1 MSNPEDVS
9 VGKSQDILGPSGSNE
24 VFALSKTI
32 ISNQRAKEILAGT
45 FNEVIISEE
54 KYDSEKI
61 KKIYNELFY
70 QISKKG
76 KKSHTAIIEQS
87 TDFVYPEINENL
99 EDDIH
104 SISENIIELSESSS
118 ILNAP
123 LSIPQHPIYE
133 NGLIVQEGDPIDNKP
148 TNPGSTRWY
157 IQQGLKREISIHS
170 ANYFVRA
177 LRMASGDLAYL
188 NGKFIPNSESPYFRY
203 LTPEDLNGIDDG
215 NPIATNSDFNRK
227 KIEKIG
233 TQYIY
238 SEIELV
244 LTCKGV
250 EKFYKFR
257 YGEVGYDY
265 DLSEYYHGGTMGG
278 YWWLDTE
285 ASCQVTYKTDIDPTT
300 TFKSQTR
307 TIFIKGG
314 EHKTITTSRDASFY
328 GHELGGTTDPLDYSF
343 YQTGLKTDE
352 IRQGW
357 GGNLPSLGVW
367 KRYGAE
373 TVLPSITDVKEG
385 SRLAYRIKAPYNSN
399 GDIVDGGE
407 SHPLIQII
415 DGKGPAGSATQ
426 QGYPTQAGILN
437 SYYSKDSNFG
447 TRAINNACYGPLSNQ
462 CYGDLGQ
469 GTSGGV
475 SGLFTNPSNYYY
487 LDNANGRKTFK
498 NKALRT
504 TYHKHNVKGKIYG
517 QPIIKVNGDYCVFLE
532 SYRVR
537 VLYFAHYD
545 YNVFIRLKDG
555 HIFRIK
561 NKDLDDKVAG
571 YKRNSDDLFN
581 WLSNDGGKLNNPS
594 IVWPGLKGYSINYE
608 NTDLDNR
615 VTLSGFDQAL
625 QNLEEW
631 WQGWM
636 NNISS
641 GYVQG
646 MPPINIIGNQI
657 KDNIFN
663 PKNGGSNYTWK
674 LKDNTKITS

>member
-1 MSNPEDVS
+1 MSYEDDDE
-9 VGKSQDILGPSGSNE
+9 VGKAQDILGSSNSNE

-76 KKSHTAIIEQS
+76 KKSHTTIIEQS

-104 SISENIIELSESSS
+104 SISEDIIELSESSS

-123 LSIPQHPIYE
+123 ITIPQHPLYE

-148 TNPGSTRWY
+148 INPGSTKWY
-157 IQQGLKREISIHS
+157 LQQGLKREITIHS
-170 ANYFVRA
+170 EGYFIRA
-177 LRMASGDLAYL
+177 LRMASGDPAYS
-188 NGKFIPNSESPYFRY
+188 NGKFIPNSLSPYFRY

-227 KIEKIG
+227 KIEKIE

-238 SEIELV
+238 SEIDLI
-244 LTCKGV
+244 LTCAGV

-257 YGEVGYDY
+257 HGEVGHDY

-285 ASCQVTYKTDIDPTT
+285 ASCKVTYKTDIDPTT
-300 TFKSQTR
+300 TFKSQTQ
-307 TIFIKGG
+307 TISIKGG
-314 EHKTITTSRDASFY
+314 GHKTITTSRDASWY
-328 GHELGGTTDPLDYSF
+328 GHELGGTTDPLDFNF
-343 YQTGLKTDE
+343 YQTGLKSTEMRTIDN
-352 IRQGW
+352 I
-357 GGNLPSLGVW
+357 SVGVW

-385 SRLAYRIKAPYNSN
+385 SRLSYRIKAPYNSN
-399 GDIVDGGE
+399 GDIIDGGE

-415 DGKGPAGSATQ
+415 DGKGPAGSATV

-437 SYYSKDSNFG
+437 SYYNKDSNFG
-447 TRAINNACYGPLSNQ
+447 TKVVNNICYGPLSEGG

-475 SGLFTNPSNYYY
+475 SGLFTNLSNYYY

-498 NKALRT
+498 NKAFRT
-504 TYHKHNVKGKIYG
+504 TYHEHNVKGRIYG

-561 NKDLDDKVAG
+561 NKDLDDKVTG
-571 YKRNSDDLFN
+571 YKRNSNDLFN
-581 WLSNDGGKLNNPS
+581 WLSNSEGKLNNPS
-594 IVWPGLKGYSINYE
+594 IVWPGLKGHSINYE

-625 QNLEEW
+625 ENLEEW